1 MASRDISVYD
11 GSQLKSG
18 RIYTKTVA
26 WNLDS
31 NGLSLDCILYVVT
44 NDGYF
49 YKTDFNGMAPFGF
62 MFFASNRD
70 LIDTATNMPAYH
82 SFLSKNNKP
91 NNTGE
96 YNMGF
101 YRLFLPDTQQDV
113 IYMIFDEE
121 PEPERCGA
129 L

>member
-1 MASRDISVYD
+1 
-11 GSQLKSG
+11 
-18 RIYTKTVA
+18 
-26 WNLDS
+26 
-31 NGLSLDCILYVVT
+31 
-44 NDGYF
+44 
-49 YKTDFNGMAPFGF
+49 MAPFGF